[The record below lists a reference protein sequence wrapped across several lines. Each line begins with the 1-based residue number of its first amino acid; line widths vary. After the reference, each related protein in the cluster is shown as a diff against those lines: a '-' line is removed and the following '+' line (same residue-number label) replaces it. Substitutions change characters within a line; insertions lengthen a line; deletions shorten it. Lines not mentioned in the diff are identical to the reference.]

1 MSMHFRTDAFPGDGP
16 IPARHTGE
24 GVDLS
29 PHLAWDTVPAAAR
42 SLVVL
47 CEDIDAPSEN
57 FPHWV
62 LYDLPPTV
70 RELPEG
76 IPGDGARGLGL
87 QGINGFSTQGWR
99 GPMPPPGEEHRYV
112 FSLLAL
118 DHRPEL
124 PPGATR
130 DQLEAAMTGHVLQ
143 EDSFIGTYRRR
154 SHAPP
159 ATPSPRRSRP
169 AAKRRARNPR

>member
-1 MSMHFRTDAFPGDGP
+1 MSMHFRAEAIPNDGP
-16 IPARHTGE
+16 IPPRHSGE
-24 GVDLS
+24 GADRS
-29 PHLAWDTVPAAAR
+29 PHLKWDTVPAGTR

-62 LYDLPPTV
+62 LYDLPPTL
-70 RELPEG
+70 RELAEG
-76 IPGDGARGLGL
+76 IPPEGGPGL

-118 DHRPEL
+118 DHRPAL

-130 DQLEAAMTGHVLQ
+130 DQLETAMTGHVLQ
-143 EDSFIGTYRRR
+143 EDSFVGTYQRR
-154 SHAPP
+154 SHVMPAA
-159 ATPSPRRSRP
+159 ATPRRGRA
-169 AAKRRARNPR
+169 AAKPRARKA